1 MSQSVLIVEDNAV
14 MANLLQFNLKRADF
28 DVTVTLTGTAG
39 LEKATNR
46 QFDVIV
52 TDYQLPGM
60 NGAELCKSLRQLHKY
75 QSTPIFLCTA
85 KGLELDE
92 AMMRDQYGVTE
103 LLFKPVSP
111 RKLILAINELLATT
125 VSSNQF
131 A

>member
-1 MSQSVLIVEDNAV
+1 MSQSILIVEDNAV
-14 MANLLQFNLKRADF
+14 MANLLQFNLKRSGF
-28 DVTVTLTGTAG
+28 DVTITLTGTAG
-39 LEKATNR
+39 MEKALAC

-60 NGAELCKSLRQLHKY
+60 DGAELCKSLRQLQKY
-75 QSTPIFLCTA
+75 QSTPMFLCTA

-92 AMMRDQYGVTE
+92 AMMRDEFGVTE

-111 RKLILAINELLATT
+111 RKLVLAINEMLATT